1 MIPVKTLP
9 ILGSQVE
16 VLISGAMTEGR
27 SLTLMEVSPPGGGPP
42 PHMHQ
47 NEDETFHVVEG
58 EYEFL
63 VDGAWVRGLPGDTF
77 HTNRGSVHTFRNSGQ
92 STGRLLMFVVPAAF
106 EHFLEE
112 ISPLTIPDDIPKLI
126 DIAGK
131 YGITFPPRPAG

>member
-16 VLISGAMTEGR
+16 VLISSEMTEGR
-27 SLTLMEVSPPGGGPP
+27 SVTLMEISPPGGGPP
-42 PHMHQ
+42 PHMHL

-63 VDGAWVRGLPGDTF
+63 VDGAWVRGLPGETF
-77 HTNRGSVHTFRNSGQ
+77 HTNRGNVHTFRNSGK
-92 STGRLLMFVVPAAF
+92 STGRLLMFVVPGDF

-112 ISPLTIPDDIPKLI
+112 ISPLTLPNDIPKLI

-131 YGITFPPRPAG
+131 YGITFPPPPAG